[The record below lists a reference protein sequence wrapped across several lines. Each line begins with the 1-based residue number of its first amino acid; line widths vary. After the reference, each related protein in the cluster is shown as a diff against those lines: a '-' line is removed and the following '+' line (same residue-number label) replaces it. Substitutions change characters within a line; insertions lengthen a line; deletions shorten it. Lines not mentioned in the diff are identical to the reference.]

1 MKKIHF
7 FFSGYITRIMVKFV
21 TLIFKLK
28 YFPYLSF
35 HSTARVDK
43 RVKID
48 FHGMLGDKFKLILD
62 KRVKIYNDVFFQ
74 GLGPISIGEN
84 TYVGAFSIFGCYDS
98 ITIGKNVMIA
108 QSVSIRDH
116 NHKFDDLDIPMRL
129 QGIAKAPIV
138 IEDDVWIGYGV
149 IINKGVTVEKG
160 AILGAGAVITK
171 NVPAYAIVGGV
182 PGKIIKYRTDKK
194 K

>member
-1 MKKIHF
+1 MKKIYCF
-7 FFSGYITRIMVKFV
+7 FIGNFIRIKLRLV
-21 TLIFKLK
+21 TLSFKIK
-28 YFPYLSF
+28 YYPYLSF

-48 FHGMLGDKFKLILD
+48 FHGILENKFKLTLD

-74 GLGPISIGEN
+74 GLGHITIGEN
-84 TYVGAFSIFGCYDS
+84 TYVGAFSIFGSYDS

-116 NHKFDDLDIPMRL
+116 NHRFDDLDIPMRL
-129 QGIAKAPIV
+129 QGIVKAPIV

-149 IINKGVTVEKG
+149 IINKGVTVKKG
-160 AILGAGAVITK
+160 AILAAGSVITK
-171 NVPAYAIVGGV
+171 DVPAYAIVGGV